1 MYFEE
6 GEEVI
11 ENNVDSMDTEKI
23 VHINFAT
30 TTGLVFQS
38 DQYASVTVDDDD
50 DSTTSE
56 YTLGQLIMSDDGI
69 IIIDRHP
76 NGYSRLN
83 IDDTIDTL
91 WYILKQMYSDR
102 TKIIIQLPKMQA
114 NMYEEANIQKRFNN
128 ISDYAQ
134 IVYL

>member
-6 GEEVI
+6 GEGVI

-91 WYILKQMYSDR
+91 RYILKQMYSDR

>member
-38 DQYASVTVDDDD
+38 DKYASMTVDDDD
-50 DSTTSE
+50 SITSE